1 MASRRRLF
9 TDSKKLEMISEKQS
23 FQQKNYIQK
32 SLLYRLSQFV
42 GFLLGARFFV
52 AALLTFALYVSTF
65 FLFNQEESF
74 RKFVFDFKV
83 HGIIFCTVLS
93 ILAGGIIN
101 QFYDLEKD
109 HLVKPFRTRI
119 QRFIKQKYFLY
130 FYLILTVISLGVA
143 SFISYRVL
151 IFFIVYQF
159 FMWFYSHKLSRILVI
174 NNLTFVSLTLYP
186 FFGMMVY
193 YETFSIKI
201 FLMAIFLFLVLL
213 CVDIVKDMLTK
224 SVDKTFGYTTIP
236 NFFDVKKTNIIVI
249 SLLIIT
255 MVVSMKIV
263 TRTDIS
269 GSMYYYFVAGIFV
282 MILCVY
288 FLINSSKNSKV
299 LTLNILRLWIFIG
312 IIAMLISGI
321 QGNL

>member
-1 MASRRRLF
+1 MG
-9 TDSKKLEMISEKQS
+9 SEKES

-32 SLLYRLSQFV
+32 SLFYRFSQFV

-74 RKFVFDFKV
+74 RKFVFDFRV

-101 QFYDLEKD
+101 QFYDFEKD
-109 HLVKPFRTRI
+109 HIVKPFRTRI

-130 FYLILTVISLGVA
+130 AYLALTVISLGVA
-143 SFISYRVL
+143 IFISYRVL

-159 FMWFYSHKLSRILVI
+159 FMWFYSHKLSRILI
-174 NNLTFVSLTLYP
+174 LNNLTFVSLTLYP

-193 YETFSIKI
+193 YQTFSKKI
-201 FLMAIFLFLVLL
+201 FLMAIFLFLILL
-213 CVDIVKDMLTK
+213 CIDIVKDTLTK

-236 NFFDVKKTNIIVI
+236 NYFKSKNTRIILI
-249 SLLIIT
+249 SLLTVTIA
-255 MVVSMKIV
+255 VSMKIIIK
-263 TRTDIS
+263 TGIS
-269 GSMYYYFVAGIFV
+269 GFMAYYFIGGLFV
-282 MILCVY
+282 MITCIYL
-288 FLINSSKNSKV
+288 LLNSSRRTNFF
-299 LTLNILRLWIFIG
+299 TLNILRFWVFIG
-312 IIAMLISGI
+312 ILAMLLNGI
-321 QGNL
+321 EGKL